1 MRVILLSATALVVI
15 VGLVFVLTL
24 IPRVGVA
31 APPAQA
37 TPAPLRGA
45 ALFNERCLAC
55 HGANAEGTKIAPA
68 LKHVDD
74 HSDEELFQIISGG
87 RKGTAMPAWGGKL
100 SAEQIRGLVQY
111 LRSLAGTMEHTGM
124 TESPPPLTS
133 AAGMSNLSIGLA
145 LNPREDGTMVARA
158 TVHDEHAQPVANVPV
173 VFYLQT
179 ALGGR
184 LEIASAQTD
193 AQGVAVIEY
202 RAGAGRNVTLEAS
215 VGNPSQ
221 AVTASANATIPGG
234 EEWTPEPLISPS
246 PPIPLIAMLAT
257 LLGGIWLTYAFIG
270 VQLTG
275 ILRKT

>member
-1 MRVILLSATALVVI
+1 MRIKLLAATALIGIAVVLI
-15 VGLVFVLTL
+15 VLIL
-24 IPRVGVA
+24 IPRAGVA

-45 ALFNERCLAC
+45 ALFNERCSAC
-55 HGANAEGTKIAPA
+55 HGSDAEGTKIAPA

-74 HSDEELFQIISGG
+74 HSDEELFQIITEG

-111 LRSLAGTMEHTGM
+111 LRSLAGTMAHTGM

-133 AAGMSNLSIGLA
+133 AATASLSIALGLDS
-145 LNPREDGTMVARA
+145 REDGTIVARA
-158 TVHDEHAQPVANVPV
+158 TVRDDHAQPVANVPV
-173 VFYLQT
+173 VFHLQT
-179 ALGGR
+179 ALGGH

-193 AQGVAVIEY
+193 AQGVAGTEY

-215 VGNPSQ
+215 VGKASQ
-221 AVTASANATIPGG
+221 AVTASANATIPGE

-246 PPIPLIAMLAT
+246 PPIPLIAVLAT

-275 ILRKT
+275 IFRKT